1 MKKLGLLFRET
12 LENRVKDYLKGSNS
26 IFVITYSK
34 LSSPDLTGLRLALK
48 SSNAALFVAKNS
60 VVRRALKNNG
70 LEILSNL
77 VQGPCG
83 LVFAKD
89 EPVGTSK
96 VLCDFSK
103 GHEQLKLEG
112 GSQGNRILEIQEIQA
127 MAKLPSKEILRAQ
140 VVMGLKS
147 PIFSI
152 VAVLKGNLRKI
163 VYCLEQIKNKKA
175 N

>member
-12 LENRVKDYLKGSNS
+12 LENRIKDYLKESNS

-34 LSSPDLTGLRLALK
+34 LSSPDLTGLRQALK

-83 LVFAKD
+83 LVFTKD

-112 GSQGNRILEIQEIQA
+112 GSQGDRILEIKEIQA

-140 VVMGLKS
+140 VVMALKS

-163 VYCLEQIKNKKA
+163 VYCLEQIKNKKG

>member
-12 LENRVKDYLKGSNS
+12 LENRIKDNLKQSNS

-34 LSSPDLTGLRLALK
+34 LSSPDLTGLRRALK
-48 SSNAALFVAKNS
+48 SSRAALFVAKNS
-60 VVRRALKNNG
+60 IVRRALKNTG
-70 LEILSNL
+70 LEALSNL

-83 LVFAKD
+83 LVFTRD
-89 EPVGTSK
+89 EPVDASR

-103 GHEQLKLEG
+103 NHEHLKLEG
-112 GSQGNRILEIQEIQA
+112 GLLRDKILETKDIQA
-127 MAKLPSKEILRAQ
+127 LAKLPSKEILRAQ

-152 VAVLKGNLRKI
+152 VAVLKGNLRKL
-163 VYCLEQIKNKKA
+163 VYCLEQIKNKKG